1 MNTHAKACFFV
12 CECGRHG
19 YVDPGDGPTPDDV
32 FCRRDARML
41 VGELYHNDEI
51 TDEDRDELLFEIRES
66 ELPEDID
73 PLMRRMLEADASL
86 EDILDRSPPPEL
98 VRGRTPVGE
107 SEDDYVDGIHEFLEM
122 FFPDRG
128 SLTMI
133 N

>member
-1 MNTHAKACFFV
+1 MNTHAKACFLV

-32 FCRRDARML
+32 FCRRDARAL

-51 TDEDRDELLFEIRES
+51 TDKDRDELLFEIRES
-66 ELPEDID
+66 KLPEDID
-73 PLMRRMLEADASL
+73 PLMRWMLGAETAAGGD
-86 EDILDRSPPPEL
+86 ED
-98 VRGRTPVGE
+98 G
-107 SEDDYVDGIHEFLEM
+107 YVEEIHEFLEM
-122 FFPDRG
+122 FFPDKG